1 VEGQRNVLIHVLQG
15 ERELVKDCR
24 SLARF
29 DLKDIQP
36 MTAGFARIE
45 VRFLIDANG
54 ILNVTA
60 RDARTGKEQ
69 SVEVK
74 PSYGLTEEQVEGMIQ
89 ESLERAEDD
98 MRERQLREARVEA
111 DNILAATTKAQSNP
125 AWETLTAEEQQQV
138 EAAKRQVLTVYN
150 GNDHHALTAALE
162 VLNQAT
168 MKLAENMMNTAVRGA
183 LTGTKID

>member
-1 VEGQRNVLIHVLQG
+1 VDGQRNVLIHVVQG

-29 DLKDIQP
+29 DLKDIEP
-36 MTAGFARIE
+36 MPAGLARIE

-60 RDARTGKEQ
+60 RDVRTGKEQ

-74 PSYGLTEEQVEGMIQ
+74 PSYGLTDEQVEEMIR
-89 ESLERAEDD
+89 ESFEKAGQDFQ
-98 MRERQLREARVEA
+98 ERQVREARVEA
-111 DNILAATTKAQSNP
+111 DAILAAVEKARAND
-125 AWETLTAEEQQQV
+125 AFFELGGEER
-138 EAAKRQVLTVYN
+138 AAIDRAVNELLLVYHSD
-150 GNDHHALTAALE
+150 DHHLILE
-162 VLNQAT
+162 KIEQLNRAT

-183 LTGTKID
+183 LKGTKI